1 MTIHPCLF
9 PTLFAAGVSV
19 AAAAILR
26 RTVRKE
32 YSSLLPYLIPWGVLC
47 AFPALAF
54 AVLCLPP
61 FADIADQLN
70 EEIAGTWFE
79 ILGGTAGVL
88 PGLLWDKIAER
99 LESNREL
106 PFRLPAAVLRA
117 AMISVLL
124 VLVLLPYGFL
134 FNRKIIGPDHA
145 ATRTGQAEPD
155 HAASR
160 TEQAEPPAPN
170 P

>member
-9 PTLFAAGVSV
+9 PTFFAACVSV

-32 YSSLLPYLIPWGVLC
+32 YSSLLPYLIPWGILC
-47 AFPALAF
+47 TVPALAF

-61 FADIADQLN
+61 LADIADQLN
-70 EEIAGTWFE
+70 REIAGTWFE

-88 PGLLWDKIAER
+88 PGLLWDEIAER
-99 LESNREL
+99 LESGREL

-117 AMISVLL
+117 IMLAALL
-124 VLVLLPYGFL
+124 VLILLPYVFL
-134 FNRKIIGPDHA
+134 FNRPSAAQNYIIIQNGNIELA
-145 ATRTGQAEPD
+145 GQTGL
-155 HAASR
+155 
-160 TEQAEPPAPN
+160 AEPPAPN